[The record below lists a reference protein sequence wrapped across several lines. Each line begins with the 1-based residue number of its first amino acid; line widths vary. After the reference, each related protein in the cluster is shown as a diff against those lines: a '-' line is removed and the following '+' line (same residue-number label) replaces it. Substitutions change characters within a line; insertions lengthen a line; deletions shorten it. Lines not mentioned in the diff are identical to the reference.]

1 MSEGKPLGFRMRFLR
16 PLCLLIFAVLPGT
29 ALAADSW
36 SAPEIEAGF
45 RLLYEL
51 RFSDAR
57 SAFQS
62 WQAEN
67 PNHPLGPATL
77 AASYLFEEFHHH
89 GVFTSEFFLDDKR
102 LLGGVTGQPDPGR
115 RAEFL
120 AANQRAQ
127 DLARQQLQKDARDSE
142 ALFALT
148 MATGMMADYAGLIEK
163 RHTASLRFVREAE
176 RYAQEL
182 LAVKPDSADAYVA
195 LGAANYILGSL
206 PFYKRIF
213 LWLGGIHGDRE
224 RGMMQLE
231 TASERGHYLRPFAK
245 TLLALVALREKQSG
259 LTRKLLEELS
269 AEFPTN
275 PVFRRE
281 LSLLNQ

>member
-1 MSEGKPLGFRMRFLR
+1 MRFML
-16 PLCLLIFAVLPGT
+16 PLCLLALPGT
-29 ALAADSW
+29 AAAADAW
-36 SAPEIEAGF
+36 SAPEIETGF

-62 WQAEN
+62 WRAEN
-67 PNHPLGPATL
+67 PNHPLGHATL

-89 GVFTSEFFLDDKR
+89 GVFSSEFFLDDKR
-102 LLGGVTGQPDPGR
+102 LLGGITGQPDPGR

-163 RHTASLRFVREAE
+163 RHAATLQFVREAD
-176 RYAQEL
+176 RHAREL
-182 LAVKPDSADAYVA
+182 LAVKPDSADAYVS
-195 LGAANYILGSL
+195 LGAANYVLGSL
-206 PFYKRIF
+206 PLYKRIF
-213 LWLGGIHGDRE
+213 LWLGGIRGDRE

-231 TASERGHYLRPFAK
+231 IASERGHYLRPFAK
-245 TLLALVALREKQSG
+245 TLLALVALREKRTG
-259 LTRKLLEELS
+259 LTRKLLEELT

-281 LSLLNQ
+281 LSLLNQKQ

>member
-1 MSEGKPLGFRMRFLR
+1 MRSML
-16 PLCLLIFAVLPGT
+16 PLCLLILAALPG
-29 ALAADSW
+29 AASAADAW
-36 SAPEIEAGF
+36 AAPEIEAGF

-51 RFSDAR
+51 RFGEAR
-57 SAFQS
+57 STFQA

-67 PNHPLGPATL
+67 PNHPLGHATL

-89 GVFTSEFFLDDKR
+89 GVLSSEFFLDDKR
-102 LLGGVTGQPDPGR
+102 LLGGVSGSPDPGR
-115 RAEFL
+115 RTAFL
-120 AANQRAQ
+120 GANQRAR
-127 DLARQQLQKDARDSE
+127 DLAREQLRVDAQDSE

-148 MATGMMADYAGLIEK
+148 MATGMMADFMGLIEK

-176 RYAQEL
+176 RYAREL

-213 LWLGGIHGDRE
+213 LWLGGVRGDRQ
-224 RGMMQLE
+224 RGMMQLG
-231 TASERGHYLRPFAK
+231 AAVERGHYLRPFAK
-245 TLLALVALREKQSG
+245 TLLALVALREKQTG
-259 LTRKLLEELS
+259 LTRKLLEELA

-281 LSLLNQ
+281 LALLPLNR